1 MKEGYQELNVREL
14 IVAILKKWWLILAL
28 TLIAG
33 GASYFYNDSTT
44 IPIYSASAT
53 LFIGK
58 DPSATAN
65 ISINDLYLGQQL
77 VNDYREILRSR
88 QVSEVVQSNID
99 FEIPLYML
107 RGNMDVYLVDES
119 RIMYIT
125 FTSTNPEVSM
135 VVANEFADVL
145 SIKADEI
152 VGVKNISVIDY
163 AILPRGANNQSFT
176 LDVLFAGVLG
186 GALAVVIGLALFVFD
201 TTIKKD
207 TDLESLV
214 GLPIIAEI
222 PHFKGGEKDA
232 K

>member
-14 IVAILKKWWLILAL
+14 IFAILKKWWLIVIL
-28 TLIAG
+28 TLITA
-33 GASYFYNDSTT
+33 GASYWYNSSTMV
-44 IPIYSASAT
+44 PVYKASAT

-88 QVSEVVQSNID
+88 QVSEVVQSNIEY
-99 FEIPLYML
+99 EIPLYML
-107 RGNMDVYLVDES
+107 RGNMDAFLVEDS

-125 FTSTNPEVSM
+125 FSSTAPEVSM

-145 SIKADEI
+145 AVKADEI

-163 AILPRGANNQSFT
+163 AILPTRPISQSFT
-176 LDVLFAGVLG
+176 LDVLFAAVLG
-186 GALAVVIGLALFVFD
+186 GAIAVVIGILLFVFD

-207 TDLESLV
+207 TDMEALV
-214 GLPIIAEI
+214 GLPVIAEI
-222 PHFKGGEKDA
+222 PHFKGGE
-232 K
+232 